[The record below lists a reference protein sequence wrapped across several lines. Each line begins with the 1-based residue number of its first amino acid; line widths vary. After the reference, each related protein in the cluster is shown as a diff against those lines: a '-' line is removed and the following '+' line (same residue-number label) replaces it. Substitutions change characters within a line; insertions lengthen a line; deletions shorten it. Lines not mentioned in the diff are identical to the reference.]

1 MVEATRLEKA
11 ADGFIENYLRDHP
24 IMVYELDNELKEYA
38 EDVPELNDKI
48 RLNEIMLE
56 YMNSEKGKDIQEDVN
71 SELINA
77 EERVSNPSENY
88 RNIETPDT
96 ALLAHIQYV
105 AQADSVIGELMQL
118 VTRSNKVRIREMK
131 ELKQA
136 EQDDVYSPNK
146 WIYHKDWNLSEV
158 LNYIRNEYDQYRK
171 IDEEEEENKGI

>member
-11 ADGFIENYLRDHP
+11 ADRLIEDYLRDHP
-24 IMVYELDNELKEYA
+24 IMVYGLDNELKEYA

-96 ALLAHIQYV
+96 AL
-105 AQADSVIGELMQL
+105 
-118 VTRSNKVRIREMK
+118 
-131 ELKQA
+131 
-136 EQDDVYSPNK
+136 
-146 WIYHKDWNLSEV
+146 
-158 LNYIRNEYDQYRK
+158 
-171 IDEEEEENKGI
+171 